1 MEIRSRRQNPFLIR
15 EQYAK
20 MMQQRQ
26 PSGAAKAGRYLA
38 LAGPAAKA
46 LSPAMKALA
55 SSDMYK
61 NAVLD
66 NSWLPAYGDS
76 SGAGY
81 ARDMGYG
88 QFDSFDGGKLTTD
101 PTKVDKFLS
110 DYSSDISNQEAA
122 YNAAHPEASGY
133 VYDTASQAY
142 QPAAVVSSAEPVDFS
157 KITPV
162 NYTAQVTQPSAITTA
177 PAAVAQSAGE
187 PLGFEAATA
196 VVPDYGTAA
205 TAAADSFA
213 PVASDVASSLW
224 DATPGSLSFGGG
236 LGSSFGG
243 GLGSSVG
250 EGLGEAA
257 AGSLWDATP
266 AISEMTPHVFD
277 AATADLGYNSAF
289 AAASAPAGEA
299 AAEGISAPVSYDWMG
314 SGAIGSGAMGGA
326 ASVASDLLA
335 GKSVN
340 IGKAVGAA
348 GGGYAGAAIGTAIA
362 PGPGTVVGSVLGST
376 IGSIFGGGSAICTE
390 MHRQGYISDR
400 IMQLDDQFRKS
411 VDADT
416 VRGYQI
422 WAFPFARL
430 MRKSRILSRISA
442 PFVLSWAF
450 TMAAELAPDEFKPR
464 FTGKC
469 MMAIG
474 KPICKLIGK
483 IARKFGVEAK

>member
-55 SSDMYK
+55 NSDTYR

-66 NSWLPAYGDS
+66 NSWLPAYGDA

-88 QFDSFDGGKLTTD
+88 QFDSFEGGKLTTD

-122 YNAAHPEASGY
+122 YSASHPEATGY
-133 VYDTASQAY
+133 VYNTTSQSYQPAVIGTEPASFEQISPVNYASQA
-142 QPAAVVSSAEPVDFS
+142 V
-157 KITPV
+157 
-162 NYTAQVTQPSAITTA
+162 QPSAITT
-177 PAAVAQSAGE
+177 PTAAVQSAGE
-187 PLGFEAATA
+187 PLGLEAATA
-196 VVPDYGTAA
+196 AVPDYGTAA

-213 PVASDVASSLW
+213 PVAGDITSSLWDATPASISFGGGLGAATAGLPEAAASSLW
-224 DATPGSLSFGGG
+224 DATPAVSGM
-236 LGSSFGG
+236 
-243 GLGSSVG
+243 
-250 EGLGEAA
+250 
-257 AGSLWDATP
+257 TP
-266 AISEMTPHVFD
+266 AVFD
-277 AATADLGYNSAF
+277 PAAADLGYNSAF
-289 AAASAPAGEA
+289 AAASEPASEAVSQGLTAPT
-299 AAEGISAPVSYDWMG
+299 SFDWMG
-314 SGAIGSGAMGGA
+314 SGAIGSGVMGGT

-340 IGKAVGAA
+340 IGKAAGTA
-348 GGGYAGAAIGTAIA
+348 GGAYAGGVIGSAIA
-362 PGPGTVVGSVLGST
+362 PGVGTVVGSALGGI
-376 IGSIFGGGSAICTE
+376 IGGIGGGGSAICTE

-400 IMQLDDQFRKS
+400 ILQLDDQFRKS

-450 TMAAELAPDEFKPR
+450 TMAAELAPDEFKSR

-483 IARKFGVEAK
+483 IAHKFGVEAK